1 VTTLAALTFG
11 SFAIG
16 SAIFLIL
23 ELNQPYSG
31 LFKIPSA
38 AIEQTIEALR

>member
-1 VTTLAALTFG
+1 LAALTLG

-23 ELNQPYSG
+23 ELNEPYNG
-31 LFKIPSA
+31 LFKIPRSA
-38 AIEQTIEALR
+38 MQQAIEALG